1 MSATISDWVTCAG
14 ERGSTV
20 PDSTASAQALV
31 RAEDYINYSY
41 VARFIYPFDATSP
54 NVEDAIYE
62 AANLELKTVGFFT
75 KTFTPSEQKTLTEV
89 KGIKWTVTGGKSNER
104 AALLATPRS
113 TLIDAMLAPYMPL
126 ENGFAPFLK
135 TVGAQSE

>member
-1 MSATISDWVTCAG
+1 MSVADWIAYAG
-14 ERGSTV
+14 ERGSTI
-20 PDSTASAQALV
+20 PDSEASAQALV

-41 VARFIYPFDATSP
+41 VARFVSPFNKTSP
-54 NVEDAIYE
+54 NVKNAIYE

-89 KGIKWTVTGGKSNER
+89 KGIKWTVTNSKSNER
-104 AALLATPRS
+104 AASLSTPRS
-113 TLIDAMLAPYMPL
+113 TFIDAMLAPYMPL

-135 TVGAQSE
+135 TIGAQSE